1 MGGQVP
7 NGSATV
13 ILVVRSCNI
22 MSKVTLDRE
31 TFKALASETR
41 LHILH
46 ALDERRKTGSELARE
61 LELNKATVHEHLQ
74 TLVAAGLVSKKD
86 EGRKWV
92 YWELS
97 WEGSKLLHPG
107 QGAVFSVL
115 LGLGI
120 LSSGG
125 GIFALGSSLSWWR
138 DTLGPSDESS
148 GTALAPEADEN
159 RDTAADGADEEA
171 GGNGDSTAAQEA
183 PQDEALGGAEP
194 SLEADTGGGDGLTI
208 AAIMLLLTAIVAI
221 ASAIWLRRRR

>member
-1 MGGQVP
+1 
-7 NGSATV
+7 
-13 ILVVRSCNI
+13 

-41 LHILH
+41 LQILH

-74 TLVAAGLVSKKD
+74 TLVAAGLVTKKD

-120 LSSGG
+120 LTAGG
-125 GIFALGSSLSWWR
+125 SFLSLGAALGWWF
-138 DTLGPSDESS
+138 DSMGSTGGES
-148 GTALAPEADEN
+148 GTTIAFAPEAEESADEAD
-159 RDTAADGADEEA
+159 RSPSDDDAAGDADGADAPEGA
-171 GGNGDSTAAQEA
+171 LEA
-183 PQDEALGGAEP
+183 PAEQAIEDEAAASGE
-194 SLEADTGGGDGLTI
+194 GDGFGLG
-208 AAIMLLLTAIVAI
+208 AIMLLLTAVVCLAM
-221 ASAIWLRRRR
+221 AIWLRKRR